1 MKRILLGAVIGAAVV
16 LCIGY
21 LISTFTAK
29 KDNSTS
35 DYYLIENQI
44 KNLNKMVVVEQ
55 DFSTVDRTR
64 FDYTFLGQKVSDNT
78 IVTVTKTQAQVSYD
92 LNQLKVKIDSTNKK
106 LIIESVPKADIRII
120 PSVEIKSMDDSFVN
134 RIDEKDI
141 KQVTEQAK
149 TNAIKTVN
157 KTALE
162 ERGKKQLLQNLNQI
176 FVLAKTL
183 NYQIVDKTQSLNT
196 SGL

>member
-1 MKRILLGAVIGAAVV
+1 
-16 LCIGY
+16 
-21 LISTFTAK
+21 
-29 KDNSTS
+29 
-35 DYYLIENQI
+35 
-44 KNLNKMVVVEQ
+44 MVVVEQ

-120 PSVEIKSMDDSFVN
+120 PSVEIKSIDDSFVN

-149 TNAIKTVN
+149 ANAIKTVN

-176 FVLAKTL
+176 FVLAKAL